1 MARLIFFIAILVLVC
16 IALWKINVR
25 LYWKIRNARNH
36 GKGRVVKRKSKG
48 KVVYVA
54 QLYTDN
60 VGWED
65 IPGLKYSNL
74 SEAMTAM
81 DNAME
86 RAFSNENGRDS
97 DEQIM
102 VERSY
107 RRR

>member
-1 MARLIFFIAILVLVC
+1 MC
-16 IALWKINVR
+16 
-25 LYWKIRNARNH
+25 RNDL
-36 GKGRVVKRKSKG
+36 S
-48 KVVYVA
+48 
-54 QLYTDN
+54 
-60 VGWED
+60 ED